1 MLNTLPTPLPDSN
14 EGDSQRVTAITPASA
29 KGALVVPF
37 IFHSAGDKAAHR
49 FLEFF
54 GATIRNKNT
63 RAAYL
68 NACHKFF
75 RWCDARGVVEL
86 SQIKPLLVAA
96 FIEEETH
103 LREPQTVKQELAAL
117 RQLFDYL
124 VTGHIIETNPATSVK
139 GPAYSLDQGKTPILS
154 RDQAR
159 TLLDSIPLT
168 KKDGRPDLIGLR
180 DRALIG
186 LMIFSFARVSA
197 VIGMKV
203 EDYRQNG
210 KRYQVQL
217 HEKGGKFHRLP
228 VHHSAEEY
236 LDAYIEAAGLGEE
249 KKMPLFRSTTG
260 CSGVLNEVA
269 MSRGDVLRMI
279 KRRAKAADL
288 PTDIGCHTFRG
299 TGITAYLENKGT
311 IENAQM
317 IAQHKSPRTTKLYD
331 RRRQDVALDEIER
344 IQL

>member
-1 MLNTLPTPLPDSN
+1 MLNTLPVPLSASDN
-14 EGDSQRVTAITPASA
+14 GQHTTAITPASA
-29 KGALVVPF
+29 HGGFVVPF
-37 IFHSAGDKAAHR
+37 LFHSGGERAARR

-54 GATIRNKNT
+54 AATIRNKNT
-63 RAAYL
+63 RAAYYR
-68 NACHKFF
+68 ACCKFF
-75 RWCDARGVVEL
+75 RWCDARGLHEL
-86 SQIKPLLVAA
+86 DQVKPLLVALW
-96 FIEEETH
+96 IEEETARH
-103 LREPQTVKQELAAL
+103 EAQTVKQELAAL
-117 RQLFDYL
+117 RQLFDFL
-124 VTGHIIETNPATSVK
+124 VTGHIIETNPASSVK
-139 GPAYSLDQGKTPILS
+139 GPAYSLDVGKTPILS

-159 TLLDSIPLT
+159 TLLDSIPLI
-168 KKDGRPDLIGLR
+168 KKDGAPDIIGLR

-197 VIGMKV
+197 VLGMKV
-203 EDYRQNG
+203 EDYRQDG
-210 KRYQVQL
+210 KRWQVSL

-236 LDAYIEAAGLGEE
+236 LDAYLEAAAIGEE
-249 KKMPLFRSTTG
+249 KKTPLFRSTNG
-260 CSGVLNEVA
+260 RSGVLNDVA
-269 MSRGDVLRMI
+269 MSRNDVLRMI

>member
-1 MLNTLPTPLPDSN
+1 MLETLPAPLPDSDD
-14 EGDSQRVTAITPASA
+14 GQRVTAITTASA
-29 KGALVVPF
+29 RGALVVPF
-37 IFHSAGDKAAHR
+37 IFHSGGEKAARR

-54 GATIRNKNT
+54 AATIRNKNT
-63 RAAYL
+63 RAAYYR
-68 NACHKFF
+68 ACCKFF
-75 RWCDARGVVEL
+75 RWCDARGWHRL
-86 SQIKPLLVAA
+86 TDITPLRVAG
-96 FIEEETH
+96 FIEEETDKH
-103 LREPQTVKQELAAL
+103 EPQTVKQELAAL

-124 VTGHIIETNPATSVK
+124 VTGHILETNPAASVK
-139 GPAYSLDQGKTPILS
+139 GPAYSLDVGKTPILS
-154 RDQAR
+154 GDEAR
-159 TLLDSIPLT
+159 TLLDSIPLV
-168 KKDGRPDLIGLR
+168 KKNGAPDLIGLR

-203 EDYRQNG
+203 GDYSQMGVG
-210 KRYQVQL
+210 KRWQVSL
-217 HEKGGKFHRLP
+217 REKGGKFHRLP

-236 LDAYIEAAGLGEE
+236 LDAYIAAAGLAEE

-260 CSGVLNEVA
+260 RSGVLNAVA

-279 KRRAKAADL
+279 KRRAKVAGL
-288 PTDIGCHTFRG
+288 STEIGCHTFRG
-299 TGITAYLENKGT
+299 TGITAYLNNKGI

-331 RRRQDVALDEIER
+331 RRSRDVALDEIER